1 MKKNTLLIFLIL
13 FLVIILI
20 LLYMI
25 DIPAPSNL
33 VKQKYDL
40 DL

>member
-1 MKKNTLLIFLIL
+1 MKKNTLLLFLIL